1 MPPRARGPTY
11 LGTQAWNSSPTR
23 ISAGGTAMSSDSCCL
38 SSECGLPTPSEPC
51 EFPVPPEIRQSWRGE
66 PSIKQGS
73 LERAEP
79 SFLTLASHEYWEFL
93 DPPC

>member
-1 MPPRARGPTY
+1 
-11 LGTQAWNSSPTR
+11 
-23 ISAGGTAMSSDSCCL
+23 MSSDSCCL

-73 LERAEP
+73 LERVEP